1 LTGRPRFPKKRR
13 LFSKK
18 GNDFM
23 TMLLVALLVASNPA
37 VATEQQV
44 QAQPAAQ
51 VAAPAAAPK
60 KKERMV
66 CRDDPAFTGSRVV
79 KQICKPKSEWEGRT
93 AGQASDGASN

>member
-1 LTGRPRFPKKRR
+1 
-13 LFSKK
+13 
-18 GNDFM
+18 M